1 MKKTKKLA
9 AVLLALILCLSLSV
23 AALAAAPATYTI
35 TISNSTAGNT
45 YSAYQIFAGDVAS
58 ADPQNG
64 EGEGPILSN
73 IEWGSGVNS
82 AGLLEALQADKSGKY
97 DACETAADVAAV
109 IGTTAADAEAFA
121 RLADAYL
128 TDAAATSTFNTDHYT
143 ISGLTGGYYLVRNT
157 VTADGQAATNYIVQV
172 LGNVTMQPKSS
183 TVTVEKK
190 VMDFNS
196 STETERNNYYDSADY
211 GMKDADGNNN
221 YMVAFRT
228 TVHLADNYKSY
239 ENPYQLIIH
248 DKQSAG
254 LTFYPAKLNVTG
266 TDGNKLTENKDYRV
280 VTEGLEDGCT
290 FHVVF
295 DDLNNVPEVNPGDTI
310 TLDYTCELNEN
321 AVVGSA
327 GNPNEVRVEFS
338 NDPYSEATGYTPW
351 DKVVVFTYSV
361 VVNKVDDE
369 DQPLAGAEFELQKYN
384 ADGEWYT
391 INVVTANETGTV
403 FTFKGL
409 DDGIYRL
416 KETVTPA
423 GYNTIDD
430 IEFTIEA
437 THEWDSADPQLTDLK
452 VTGGKYI
459 DENGDAIADLGEVK
473 FTPVVAAGTLTTDV
487 VNDAGTLLPETGGIG
502 TTIFY
507 VLGGVLI
514 VGAAV
519 ILVVRRRVS
528 GESK

>member
-23 AALAAAPATYTI
+23 AALADGQYK
-35 TISNSTAGNT
+35 ISIQNDVEGHT
-45 YSAYQIFAGDVAS
+45 YSAYQIFAGNVAHEVV
-58 ADPQNG
+58 QG
-64 EGEGPILSN
+64 EAESGPILSN
-73 IEWGSGVNS
+73 ITWGVSVDG
-82 AGLLEALQADKSGKY
+82 AGLLRDLKEADEKY

-121 RLADAYL
+121 KIANQHL
-128 TDAAATSTFNTDHYT
+128 TGPESSAERIEGGHYT
-143 ISGLTGGYYLVRNT
+143 IAGLSGGYYLVKDTGNIPAGQ
-157 VTADGQAATNYIVQV
+157 TATDYIVQV

-211 GMKDADGNNN
+211 GMKDAAGNNN
-221 YMVAFRT
+221 YLVAFRT

-473 FTPVVAAGTLTTDV
+473 FTPVVADGTLTTDV